1 MQKRCLTVVALLL
14 LSCGISS
21 KALLGD
27 DVVSSPPASV
37 VEPEVPSVFG
47 KPVPE
52 GVSDLRAIETHV
64 SQLARRVRP
73 FTVGLRIES
82 AKGSGV
88 IISEDGY
95 ILTAAHV
102 SNRVD
107 RNVEIVLSTGET
119 VRGISLG
126 ADRTLD
132 TGLIQ
137 INDPAHRGR
146 KWPAATLADSDQVKL
161 GNWCLVASHPGGPT
175 ASPVAEVRLGR
186 VAVATPWVVQS
197 DCELVGGDSGGP
209 LFDMTGRVIGI
220 NSRIKESTNDNF
232 HIPANVWRRDWNRLA
247 AGKVFQSG
255 TGLGVSGEPVSQ
267 GLSITK
273 IGKGEPADVSGLKP
287 GDVLV
292 NFQAQRVNTLNDL
305 VRLLNLERPGQQATL
320 EILRS
325 GKTTTVVVQL
335 GLGRG

>member
-1 MQKRCLTVVALLL
+1 MRSLYKAGVLLL
-14 LSCGISS
+14 LLNFGFRDAHSR
-21 KALLGD
+21 GD
-27 DVVSSPPASV
+27 EPVRSV
-37 VEPEVPSVFG
+37 VEDAELPPVFR
-47 KPVPE
+47 KPLPE
-52 GVSDLRAIETHV
+52 GIADLAIIEAHI
-64 SQLARRVRP
+64 SQLALRVRP

-132 TGLIQ
+132 SGLVKIS
-137 INDPAHRGR
+137 DPAHAGR
-146 KWPAATLADSDQVKL
+146 KWPAATLADSDTAKA
-161 GNWCLVASHPGGPT
+161 GNWCLVASHPGGPDKSRT
-175 ASPVAEVRLGR
+175 AEIRLGR
-186 VAVATPWVVQS
+186 VALATPWVVQS

-209 LFDMTGRVIGI
+209 LYDMTGRVIGI
-220 NSRIKESTNDNF
+220 NSRVKESTDANF
-232 HIPANVWRRDWNRLA
+232 HVPANVWRRDWERLT

-255 TGLGVSGEPVSQ
+255 TGLGVSGEPVSD

-273 IGKGEPADVSGLKP
+273 IWKGEPADVSGLKP
-287 GDVLV
+287 GDVIV
-292 NFQAQRVNTLNDL
+292 RFQAQRVSNLIDL
-305 VRLLNLERPGQQATL
+305 KRLLGQERPGKQATL
-320 EILRS
+320 EILRA
-325 GKTTTVVVQL
+325 GKPLTVAVEL
-335 GLGRG
+335 GLGKS

>member
-1 MQKRCLTVVALLL
+1 MRKLCMTVVAVFLLACVTH
-14 LSCGISS
+14 S
-21 KALLGD
+21 ANLLGD
-27 DVVSSPPASV
+27 DTVRTPPATA
-37 VEPEVPSVFG
+37 EAFELPSVFS

-73 FTVGLRIES
+73 FTVGLRIET

-126 ADRTLD
+126 ADRTMD
-132 TGLIQ
+132 SGLIK
-137 INDPAHRGR
+137 INDPAHSGR
-146 KWPAATLADSDQVKL
+146 KWPAAVLADSDSVKL

-175 ASPVAEVRLGR
+175 QSPTAEVRLGR
-186 VAVATPWVVQS
+186 VSVATPWVVQS

-209 LFDMTGRVIGI
+209 LFDMSGRVIGI
-220 NSRIKESTNDNF
+220 NSRIKESTDENF
-232 HIPANVWRRDWNRLA
+232 HIPANVWRRDWDRLS

-255 TGLGVSGEPVSQ
+255 TGLGLTGEPVSA

-273 IGKGEPADVSGLKP
+273 VWKGEPADVSGLKP
-287 GDVLV
+287 GDILV
-292 NFQAQRVNTLNDL
+292 NYQSQRVGTQNDL
-305 VRLLNLERPGQQATL
+305 VRLLNQERPGKQATL
-320 EILRS
+320 EISRA
-325 GKTTTVVVQL
+325 GKPMTVVVEL
-335 GLGRG
+335 GLGRN